1 MRTPTI
7 SFSGRA
13 GDFKPV
19 RSMITVSGDSDVLV
33 ENCSRLIECG
43 DIKCSLISAGYLVEV
58 WGSGLSA
65 SSFANGSAGVS
76 GRVQSITISRRSKN
90 GGDGR

>member
-7 SFSGRA
+7 SFSGLA

-19 RSMITVSGDSDVLV
+19 RSMITISGDNEVLI
-33 ENCSRLIECG
+33 ENCSRLMECG

-65 SSFANGSAGVS
+65 TSFANGSAGIA
-76 GRVQSITISRRSKN
+76 GRVQSVSISRRPKI